1 MWPSSRL
8 PGERSERRDKKGLS
22 VLGAKARRLG
32 HSHGHDHSHD
42 FSNLDYG
49 QSDTERNSVIHGPE
63 LRQIPFEDAE
73 LLLSI
78 YEFNQLPRFRITV
91 NGAAAFDSVNVETH
105 RPDGQRE
112 TSAHRHWHDHSEASS
127 HPVSAVLES
136 APPLHTHRHKTT
148 ARTALLLIL
157 GSSPMIE
164 GIPAFF
170 TGGLLRYGLKY

>member
-1 MWPSSRL
+1 MAATQKAIDLASELYSGSISSIALVGFGLWIAISSWREIHS
-8 PGERSERRDKKGLS
+8 GEGD
-22 VLGAKARRLG
+22 G

-63 LRQIPFEDAE
+63 LRQIPFEDDE

-112 TSAHRHWHDHSEASS
+112 TRV
-127 HPVSAVLES
+127 P
-136 APPLHTHRHKTT
+136 
-148 ARTALLLIL
+148 ARVVTCK
-157 GSSPMIE
+157 
-164 GIPAFF
+164 
-170 TGGLLRYGLKY
+170 RN